1 MILGLVLSLLAT
13 GENVR
18 EPPPQPP
25 PVAPQITQFPEGIE
39 SVTPDYPPDRL
50 ERGEAAVVVLRI
62 DIDEQGAVV
71 RAEVAQSAGA
81 DFDAS
86 ALAAIRKFRF
96 SPAKDATGKPLL
108 VRVPFTMRFVINKK
122 PVPQKVMTGVV
133 RGLVREAGTRRPI
146 AGADVISDAGA
157 TAVTGADGTYQISLA
172 PGERVLSISAP
183 GYEQREIKVTVAL
196 DSIFEAPPAWLHRTV
211 VGGLEATVPGE
222 KPKDAPTRRT
232 LTHDEL
238 VNVPGSFND
247 PIRAVQNLPGL
258 ARAPFLA
265 GQLLVRGSPPADTGA
280 YLDGHRVPQLY
291 HFLGGP
297 SVINEQLLD
306 RIDLYPGGY
315 GPMYGRNLVGV
326 LDVGTRKGDPQGLH
340 GQGSL
345 DLLEA
350 VGFLEGPLDP
360 RTQFAVAARRSHIDL
375 FLPLFIPND
384 PNRGVTSIVP
394 IYWDYQARLDHRL
407 LDGDEL
413 GLLFFGSDDKLT
425 VVQKGGRRALP
436 LSVDTHLGFHRAVL
450 EYKHAFSDELGLEFS
465 PALGW
470 TKQSFDAQGA
480 GQGAFAQPQ
489 TADITD
495 LTAEIRAQLGWIP
508 THWLGVKAGTDIQL
522 DRASYSADLQSQLQ
536 LRNLGIPI
544 AQELKFSRVQPAQ
557 QVGEYLETPMS
568 LGRFDLHPGLRF
580 DQYHWREHA
589 RASVDPR
596 LWARYA
602 LDEDSA
608 LKAYVGLYHQPP
620 TGQQI
625 DQDLGNPALG
635 IEWAAQVG
643 AGGERR
649 VSDIWRLD
657 AQVYYNRKGSLIVPV
672 DAVLRPDLTAYNTRF
687 LNNGIGR
694 AYGFELLVRREIT
707 AKLYGWIAYGL
718 SRP

>member
-25 PVAPQITQFPEGIE
+25 PVAPQITQFPEVIE
-39 SVTPDYPPDRL
+39 SATPDYPPDRL
-50 ERGEAAVVVLRI
+50 ERGDTAVVVLRI
-62 DIDEQGAVV
+62 DIDEQGSVV

-157 TAVTGADGTYQISLA
+157 TAVTGADGSYQISLT
-172 PGERVLSISAP
+172 PGERVLTISAP
-183 GYEQREIKVTVAL
+183 GYEQREIKVTVTL

-265 GQLLVRGSPPADTGA
+265 GQLLVRGSPPADTGT
-280 YLDGHRVPQLY
+280 YLDGHRIPQLY

-306 RIDLYPGGY
+306 RIDFFPGGY
-315 GPMYGRNLVGV
+315 GAYYGRNLTGAI
-326 LDVGTRKGDPQGLH
+326 DVGTRKGDAQGIH
-340 GQGSL
+340 GQASL
-345 DLLEA
+345 DLIEA
-350 VGFLEGPLDP
+350 VGFVEGPIDP
-360 RTQFAVAARRSHIDL
+360 HTEVAIAARRSHIDL

-394 IYWDYQARLDHRL
+394 VYWDYQARADHNDL
-407 LDGDEL
+407 SL
-413 GLLFFGSDDKLT
+413 LLFGSSDRLT
-425 VVQKGGRRALP
+425 VVQKGGRRTLP
-436 LSVDTHLGFHRAVL
+436 LSIDTRLGFHRAVL
-450 EYKHAFSDELGLEFS
+450 TWKHELSDTLSLNVS

-470 TKQSFDAQGA
+470 TRPSR
-480 GQGAFAQPQ
+480 
-489 TADITD
+489 I
-495 LTAEIRAQLGWIP
+495 LTVVVLPAPLGPRKPNTSPGW
-508 THWLGVKAGTDIQL
+508 TESV
-522 DRASYSADLQSQLQ
+522 RSCSA
-536 LRNLGIPI
+536 
-544 AQELKFSRVQPAQ
+544 
-557 QVGEYLETPMS
+557 T
-568 LGRFDLHPGLRF
+568 
-580 DQYHWREHA
+580 
-589 RASVDPR
+589 
-596 LWARYA
+596 
-602 LDEDSA
+602 
-608 LKAYVGLYHQPP
+608 
-620 TGQQI
+620 
-625 DQDLGNPALG
+625 
-635 IEWAAQVG
+635 
-643 AGGERR
+643 RR
-649 VSDIWRLD
+649 
-657 AQVYYNRKGSLIVPV
+657 P
-672 DAVLRPDLTAYNTRF
+672 
-687 LNNGIGR
+687 
-694 AYGFELLVRREIT
+694 
-707 AKLYGWIAYGL
+707 
-718 SRP
+718 